1 MLNAKL
7 IWILIFGV
15 PAGVAAVGTAVYYQQ
30 NGHLPFQQPPGI
42 ASGPSVEGDDEEVA
56 ALPASVPAG
65 DQQMQTGSDTSGT
78 SETVV
83 DADPDSSDAP
93 QEVDG
98 PSFDVV
104 GVEATGETVVAGRS
118 DAGAIVALVANG
130 KVVGKSIANKDGEW
144 TIILDEPLEPG
155 DYDVGLEV
163 QDEQGETLQESEQ
176 RVAVSLPE
184 GGQEKPLVVLNT
196 PDAPS
201 EIVQLPAAAETEVA
215 EAPGGPAPTDAAPV
229 DVASSDPAPEVSAPV
244 DTATVEAAP
253 KEVEVAA
260 VEAETAPT
268 GEAVATETEVASVP
282 VETTPVGSDTEEP
295 EQTEVAR
302 APASADVSDEP
313 VAQPEVADKQPEIT
327 REEETLAAEVTPG
340 PAEQPAIGDETEAV
354 AETAAIEAAEEP
366 TVAALPD
373 EGAGSPQPPA
383 ASETAGAPAVEPVV
397 ETETTVAAVETGET
411 PAAVS
416 EPQETEVTVE
426 AVESEPDKV
435 FVAGT
440 GKPGSSVRVYVDE
453 EFQGEAKVGS
463 SGRWLVEGE
472 KNVSEGDVEVRADL
486 LANDGNTVDA
496 RAAVTFEKEAE
507 QQIVLTK
514 VVAAGEGSGS
524 REQGASVNRSL
535 PVVIIRKGDNLWRIS
550 RRLYGNG
557 IRYTTIYQAN
567 KSQIRN
573 PNLIYPGQVF
583 LTPAG
588 DLSWAPEDAENG

>member
-1 MLNAKL
+1 M
-7 IWILIFGV
+7 
-15 PAGVAAVGTAVYYQQ
+15 
-30 NGHLPFQQPPGI
+30 
-42 ASGPSVEGDDEEVA
+42 
-56 ALPASVPAG
+56 
-65 DQQMQTGSDTSGT
+65 
-78 SETVV
+78 
-83 DADPDSSDAP
+83 
-93 QEVDG
+93 
-98 PSFDVV
+98 
-104 GVEATGETVVAGRS
+104 
-118 DAGAIVALVANG
+118 
-130 KVVGKSIANKDGEW
+130 
-144 TIILDEPLEPG
+144 
-155 DYDVGLEV
+155 
-163 QDEQGETLQESEQ
+163 
-176 RVAVSLPE
+176 
-184 GGQEKPLVVLNT
+184 
-196 PDAPS
+196 
-201 EIVQLPAAAETEVA
+201 
-215 EAPGGPAPTDAAPV
+215 
-229 DVASSDPAPEVSAPV
+229 
-244 DTATVEAAP
+244 
-253 KEVEVAA
+253 
-260 VEAETAPT
+260 
-268 GEAVATETEVASVP
+268 
-282 VETTPVGSDTEEP
+282 
-295 EQTEVAR
+295 
-302 APASADVSDEP
+302 
-313 VAQPEVADKQPEIT
+313 
-327 REEETLAAEVTPG
+327 
-340 PAEQPAIGDETEAV
+340 
-354 AETAAIEAAEEP
+354 
-366 TVAALPD
+366 
-373 EGAGSPQPPA
+373 
-383 ASETAGAPAVEPVV
+383 EPVV

-588 DLSWAPEDAENG
+588 DLSWAPEDAEKRLTGKTNRW